1 MIAWKTGK
9 ASALAFALWFGAG
22 AAMTEPM
29 SVRQSAIQLALPN
42 SGPRGVQDYRVGDM
56 VLDVPLFWA
65 NAATLRDEVSVQT
78 DETLERLAA
87 GTVLPMQML
96 AESGGEPLRAYC
108 TPRRGAER
116 AADRGVLGALPAV
129 GWWARRAI
137 RSATDRQLCLI
148 DSDGDGRAD
157 QSLVVGDGPPA
168 IRTPH
173 AIAPVAIDI
182 ADLVPISSR
191 DRVQIKLTRVGRDWA
206 ELTLIIL
213 QEGYPRRFSEISGRW
228 GESLRVSRV
237 TQGGP
242 GSILGADFWLQ
253 TVDRNARTARIE
265 WPAGVDPRQFAVIPD
280 RLDLVR
286 R

>member
-1 MIAWKTGK
+1 VSRRKKRRRAWRRGRCCRCRCSRSAA
-9 ASALAFALWFGAG
+9 AS
-22 AAMTEPM
+22 
-29 SVRQSAIQLALPN
+29 R
-42 SGPRGVQDYRVGDM
+42 SGPIARH
-56 VLDVPLFWA
+56 
-65 NAATLRDEVSVQT
+65 AAAPSGPPI
-78 DETLERLAA
+78 AA
-87 GTVLPMQML
+87 CSFPNI
-96 AESGGEPLRAYC
+96 
-108 TPRRGAER
+108 
-116 AADRGVLGALPAV
+116 

-168 IRTPH
+168 LRTPR

-182 ADLVPISSR
+182 ADLVPISSN
-191 DRVQIKLTRVGRDWA
+191 DRVQLKLTRVGRDWA

-213 QEGYPRRFSEISGRW
+213 QEGHPRRFDEMSGPW
-228 GESLRVSRV
+228 GDSLRVSRV

-242 GSILGADFWLQ
+242 GSIIGADFSLL
-253 TVDRNARTARIE
+253 TVDRDTRTARIE
-265 WPAGVDPRQFAVIPD
+265 WPAGVDPRRFAVIPD

>member
-1 MIAWKTGK
+1 MIAWKTSK
-9 ASALAFALWFGAG
+9 VSALAVALWLGVG
-22 AAMTEPM
+22 AAMAGPM
-29 SVRQSAIQLALPN
+29 SVRQSAIQLAQPN
-42 SGPRGVQDYRVGDM
+42 SGPRGAQDYRVGDM
-56 VLDVPLFWA
+56 VLDLPLFWA
-65 NAATLRDEVSVQT
+65 NAATLRDEASVQT
-78 DETLERLAA
+78 EEAPERLAA

-96 AESGGEPLRAYC
+96 AERGGAPLRAYC

-116 AADRGVLGALPAV
+116 AADRGVLGALPNI
-129 GWWARRAI
+129 GWWVRRVV

-168 IRTPH
+168 MRTPR

-182 ADLVPISSR
+182 ADLVPISNN
-191 DRVQIKLTRVGRDWA
+191 DRLQLQLTRVGRDWA
-206 ELTLIIL
+206 ELTLIIV
-213 QEGYPRRFSEISGRW
+213 QEGHPRRFDEMSGHW
-228 GESLRVSRV
+228 GNSLRVSRV

-242 GSILGADFWLQ
+242 GSILGADFSLL
-253 TVDRNARTARIE
+253 TVDRDNRTARIE
-265 WPAGVDPRQFAVIPD
+265 WPAGVDPRHIAIIPD